1 MHTAFTQTDKMQ
13 LDILD
18 QNVSVTMNVFLIVAN
33 ILNLVYNIPQME
45 QTYRTKTT
53 RDFSTTFLLMRVIGN
68 MIWVVYS
75 VEIGS
80 VLFLINNVVTVVASI
95 FIGYYKICEII
106 QLMKTDTA
114 NLMSTTVMKPE
125 VVRQVKSTV
134 VTTEV

>member
-1 MHTAFTQTDKMQ
+1 M
-13 LDILD
+13 
-18 QNVSVTMNVFLIVAN
+18 V
-33 ILNLVYNIPQME
+33 

>member
-33 ILNLVYNIPQME
+33 ILNLVYNIPQMV

-53 RDFSTTFLLMRVIGN
+53 RDFSTTFLLMRVVGN

>member
-33 ILNLVYNIPQME
+33 ILNLVYNIPQMV